1 MKVLVTGVAGFI
13 GAHISNALL
22 DSGVAVTGVDNL
34 NDYYTSALKRQRLAF
49 LQERDGFVAH
59 QLDISDAPAMVA
71 LVEDGGFDT
80 VIHLAAQAGV
90 RHSINAPFAYAQS
103 NLIGHLSILEAV
115 RQSRTRPFL
124 IYASSSSVYGNS
136 AVAPFGEDE
145 PADTPESL
153 YAATKRS
160 CELMSTSYSQLYGLA
175 QVGLRFFTVYGPWG
189 RPDMA
194 YWGFAQKILDGEPI
208 DVFNNGDLQRD
219 FTWIED
225 AVDGVIRIAQRGPA
239 PLHGQLHRIYNIGNN
254 KPERL
259 LDFITALER
268 ALGRQAEKRLLPMQP
283 GDVHATAADI
293 SAIRADYGYQPVTSI
308 ETGLS
313 RFARWYIAYRE
324 GRTAQWADLH
334 AA

>member
-13 GAHISNALL
+13 GAHVSNVLL
-22 DSGVAVTGVDNL
+22 DRSVAVTGVDNL
-34 NDYYTSALKRQRLAF
+34 NDYYATALKRQRLAF
-49 LQERDGFVAH
+49 LQGREGFVAH
-59 QLDISDAPAMVA
+59 QLDISDAPAMAA
-71 LVEDGGFDT
+71 LIEDGGFDT

-115 RQSRTRPFL
+115 RQSQTRPFL

-136 AVAPFGEDE
+136 AVAPFSEVE
-145 PADTPESL
+145 RADTPESL

-208 DVFNNGDLQRD
+208 DVFNNGNLQRD
-219 FTWIED
+219 FTWID
-225 AVDGVIRIAQRGPA
+225 DVVDGVIRIARRGPA

-259 LDFITALER
+259 LDFIAVLER
-268 ALGRQAEKRLLPMQP
+268 ALGHQAAKRFSPMQP
-283 GDVHATAADI
+283 GDVRATAADI
-293 SAIRADYGYQPVTSI
+293 SAIQADYGYHPVTSI

-324 GRTAQWADLH
+324 GRAAQWGDLD
-334 AA
+334 AT